1 MMKILVPIKRVVD
14 ANVKVRVNA
23 DHSGVDLK
31 DIKMAVNPFCEIAI
45 EEAVRLKERGA
56 ADEVIVVT
64 IGPAKAEDQ
73 LRSAL
78 ALGADRGILVETEN
92 NLDPLT
98 VAKLLKTLVE
108 REQPQLTLCGKL
120 SIDAE
125 NNQTPQMLA
134 ALCGQAQG
142 SYISE
147 IVIADGEARVVRE
160 VDNGLETIALKLPA
174 VVSTDL
180 RLNEPRR
187 ASMPNIM
194 KAKRKPVEKLQ
205 ASDLGVELA
214 SKIELLEVTPPAKRE
229 PGVMLD
235 NISELVDKLK
245 NEAGVIE

>member
-1 MMKILVPIKRVVD
+1 MKILVPIKRVVD
-14 ANVKVRVNA
+14 ANVKIRVHA

-45 EEAVRLKERGA
+45 EEAVRLKEKGV
-56 ADEVIVVT
+56 ADEVIAVT
-64 IGPAKAEDQ
+64 IGPSKAEDQ
-73 LRSAL
+73 LRFAL
-78 ALGADRGILVETEN
+78 ALGADRGILVETDDS
-92 NLDPLT
+92 LDPLT

-108 REQPQLTLCGKL
+108 REQPRLTLCGKL

-125 NNQTPQMLA
+125 NNQIPQMLA
-134 ALCGQAQG
+134 ALCEQAQG

-147 IVIADGEARVVRE
+147 IEIADDEARVVRE

-187 ASMPNIM
+187 ASIPNIM
-194 KAKRKPVEKLQ
+194 KAKRKPVEKLR

-214 SKIELLEVTPPAKRE
+214 SQIELLEVTPPTKRK

-235 NISELVDKLK
+235 SISELVDKLK
-245 NEAGVIE
+245 NEAGVIG

>member
-14 ANVKVRVNA
+14 ANVRVRVHA

-31 DIKMAVNPFCEIAI
+31 EIKMAVNPFCEIAI
-45 EEAVRLKERGA
+45 EEAVRLKEKGV
-56 ADEVIVVT
+56 ADEVIAVT
-64 IGPAKAEDQ
+64 IGPSNAEDQ

-78 ALGADRGILVETEN
+78 AQGADRGILVEIDDS
-92 NLDPLT
+92 LDPLT
-98 VAKLLKTLVE
+98 IAKLLKTLVE

-125 NNQTPQMLA
+125 NNQIPQMLA

-142 SYISE
+142 SYISD

-187 ASMPNIM
+187 ASIPNIM
-194 KAKRKPVEKLQ
+194 KAKRKPIEKLR
-205 ASDLGVELA
+205 ASDLGVEIA
-214 SKIELLEVTPPAKRE
+214 SQIELLEVIPPAKRK

-235 NISELVDKLK
+235 NISELIDILK
-245 NEAGVIE
+245 NEVGVIA

>member
-1 MMKILVPIKRVVD
+1 MKILVPIKRVVD
-14 ANVKVRVNA
+14 ANVKVRVNT

-45 EEAVRLKERGA
+45 EEAVRLKEKGV
-56 ADEVIVVT
+56 ADEVIAVA

-78 ALGADRGILVETEN
+78 ALGADRGILVETDDS
-92 NLDPLT
+92 LDPLT
-98 VAKLLKTLVE
+98 VAKLLKFLVE

-120 SIDAE
+120 SIDSE
-125 NNQTPQMLA
+125 NNQIPQMLA

-142 SYISE
+142 TYISE

-205 ASDLGVELA
+205 ASDLGVELV
-214 SKIELLEVTPPAKRE
+214 SQIELLEVTPPADRK
-229 PGVMLD
+229 PGVMLN
-235 NISELVDKLK
+235 NISELIDKLK
-245 NEAGVIE
+245 NEAGVIS